1 MIDNLHYLIPV
12 NSNEDISSYQKVLDE
27 SCIVIIID
35 QHKKIKYVNQKFTG
49 VSGFSL
55 KKVAGKN
62 FQWLDA
68 RNNMDDLY
76 QKFWKKLNSG
86 FTWQGELFQKK
97 TDNETFWQQ
106 ASVFPFKNQQGEVY
120 QYICVGHD
128 ITTYKKAMQI
138 KNQFLANMS
147 HELRTPLHSIYSLSN
162 LLAETQ
168 LSDEQNDYMEN
179 ILNATNVLM
188 RLLEDMLD
196 MNKIE
201 TGQIQFDHKL
211 FNPKIIVES
220 LYKMFQEKSKQKK
233 IDFDLHYDPALPE
246 FVSGDPYRL
255 KQILIHL
262 LENAFKY
269 TPHGNIKMT
278 CALKE
283 RNQNHTIFNF
293 SIEDTGIGISS
304 DNLNLIQEKFQQA
317 NMTDTRT
324 YGGSGLGLTIVKKLI
339 QLQNGKFEINSSENI
354 GTKVSFTLPM
364 ANTSDSEKNKDIN
377 TALTTD
383 ETQGMRVLIAE
394 DVDINQLVI
403 KKHMQKFGFI
413 ADFAENGKIAIEKL
427 KKNQYHIVLMD
438 MQMPVMDGYKAI
450 SIIRNE
456 LPEPIKNIPI
466 ISITASVMG
475 EAPRKCLEV
484 GANDYVPKP
493 YNVKE
498 LKSKME
504 KWVLENQE
512 NNAATLHHMEHNTP
526 KKEGSLIDLDY
537 LEQLS
542 EGDDDFTI
550 SMLSYFIDNTP
561 SVIQEMKDFYKEKN
575 WKALRNVAHK
585 FKPQLTFM
593 GITSIFN
600 DVENIEQNASKVK
613 NIDEIPKLIEKT
625 EMIATK
631 AMIEIQDELEK
642 LLDKNQ

>member
-12 NSNEDISSYQKVLDE
+12 NSNDDISSYQKVLDH
-27 SCIVIIID
+27 SSIVIIID

-49 VSGFSL
+49 ISGFNL
-55 KKVAGKN
+55 KKLAGKD
-62 FQWLDA
+62 FEWLDA
-68 RNNMDDLY
+68 RSNTEDLY
-76 QKFWKKLNSG
+76 KKFWKKLNSG
-86 FTWQGELFQKK
+86 STWQGELLQKK
-97 TDNETFWQQ
+97 TDDEAFWQQ
-106 ASVFPFKNQQGEVY
+106 ASVFPFKNERGEVY

-168 LSDEQNDYMEN
+168 LNDDQNDYMEN

-188 RLLEDMLD
+188 RMLEDMLD

-201 TGQIQFDHKL
+201 TGQIKFDHKL
-211 FNPKIIVES
+211 FNPKTIVES

-233 IDFDLHYDPALPE
+233 IEFYLDYDPKLPD
-246 FVSGDPYRL
+246 FVLGDPYRL

-269 TPHGNIKMT
+269 TPHGNIKLT
-278 CALKE
+278 CHFKGSNE
-283 RNQNHTIFNF
+283 RYTFFNF

-339 QLQNGKFEINSSENI
+339 ELQNGKFEISSSENI

-364 ANTSDSEKNKDIN
+364 GDTSDSKNDKEIN
-377 TALTTD
+377 TQSDT
-383 ETQGMRVLIAE
+383 EKIQGMRVLIAE

-427 KKNQYHIVLMD
+427 KINQYEIVLMD

-456 LPEPIKNIPI
+456 LPDHIKNIPI

-493 YNVKE
+493 YDVKE

-504 KWVLENQE
+504 KWVFQNEEN
-512 NNAATLHHMEHNTP
+512 ASATKHHMENNSNN
-526 KKEGSLIDLDY
+526 KKESLIDLDY

-561 SVIQEMKDFYKEKN
+561 SVLQEMKDYYKEKN
-575 WKALRNVAHK
+575 WKA
-585 FKPQLTFM
+585 
-593 GITSIFN
+593 
-600 DVENIEQNASKVK
+600 
-613 NIDEIPKLIEKT
+613 
-625 EMIATK
+625 
-631 AMIEIQDELEK
+631 
-642 LLDKNQ
+642 

>member
-1 MIDNLHYLIPV
+1 MIENLHYLIPV
-12 NSNEDISSYQKVLDE
+12 NSKEDISSYQKVLDH
-27 SCIVIIID
+27 SSVVIIID
-35 QHKKIKYVNQKFTG
+35 HQKKIKYVNQKFSD
-49 VSGFSL
+49 VSGFS
-55 KKVAGKN
+55 KKQVTGKH
-62 FQWLDA
+62 FEWLDA
-68 RNNMDDLY
+68 RNNTDELY
-76 QKFWKKLNSG
+76 SNFWKKLNSG
-86 FTWQGELFQKK
+86 FTWQGELLQKK
-97 TDNETFWQQ
+97 SDDEAFWQQ
-106 ASVFPFKNQQGEVY
+106 TNAFPFKNEKGDVY
-120 QYICVGHD
+120 QYVCIGHD

-168 LSDEQNDYMEN
+168 LNDDQNDYMEN

-188 RLLEDMLD
+188 RMLEDMLD

-201 TGQIQFDHKL
+201 TGQIKFDHKL
-211 FNPKIIVES
+211 FNPKTIVES
-220 LYKMFQEKSKQKK
+220 LYKMFKEKSKQKK
-233 IDFDLHYDPALPE
+233 IEFYLDYDHKLPE
-246 FVSGDPYRL
+246 FVLGDPYRL

-269 TPHGNIKMT
+269 TPHGSIKLT
-278 CALKE
+278 CDLKDT
-283 RNQNHTIFNF
+283 NDHHSFFKF
-293 SIEDTGIGISS
+293 SLEDTGIGISS

-339 QLQNGKFEINSSENI
+339 ELQNGKFEISSSENI

-364 ANTSDSEKNKDIN
+364 SDTADSEKSNEKN
-377 TALTTD
+377 HEKKPEAL
-383 ETQGMRVLIAE
+383 QGMRVLIAE

-427 KKNQYHIVLMD
+427 KRNKYDIVLMD
-438 MQMPVMDGYKAI
+438 MQMPVMDGYQAI
-450 SIIRNE
+450 KIIRQE
-456 LPEPIKNIPI
+456 LPEAVKNVPI

-493 YNVKE
+493 YDVKE
-498 LKSKME
+498 LKNKME
-504 KWVLENQE
+504 KWVFQNEISSTT
-512 NNAATLHHMEHNTP
+512 NNHNMNNHRTNH
-526 KKEGSLIDLDY
+526 EESLIDLDY

-561 SVIQEMKDFYKEKN
+561 SVIQEMKDYYKENN

-593 GITSIFN
+593 GIKSIFN
-600 DVENIEQNASKVK
+600 DVENIEQNASHVK
-613 NIDEIPKLIEKT
+613 NTDKIPDLIEKT
-625 EMIATK
+625 EMVAMK
-631 AMIEIQDELEK
+631 ALKEIQVELEK